1 MKKLL
6 LSILFVGV
14 ALLANAQKSEIA
26 EAKKAWDLFTLVS
39 GGKQPFDKTMASLNK
54 GLGHTDL
61 AIANEK
67 SKVLPD
73 AWSYRALFASAIAL
87 TDSVNAE
94 NSLAKQKIAEEAI
107 EKAKSLDAKS
117 SEKDNLATAQLNIR
131 NAISGRA
138 VRAYYKKD
146 YAIALAMFNQLIA
159 LNPNDTSMYV
169 NAAVTAKLAKD
180 YPQAIEKY
188 KKIISLNV
196 PQVKDFYS
204 EAITT
209 NLEFVKDTTAA
220 LALLKEASA
229 KYPDDAAFI
238 GVETDI
244 YIVRGDIVKS
254 QEMLNK
260 LIARDPKKPIYHHL
274 MGDTYYKQALEI
286 QAQKN
291 KLDQKKIKELDALTA
306 KMTKLIDE
314 ALPHYKKATELD
326 TNYVPSLESLKQIY
340 GFKNDAKNFDDV
352 KKRLD
357 AIPAKN

>member
-14 ALLANAQKSEIA
+14 ATLANAQKSEVA

-39 GGKQPFDKTMASLNK
+39 GNKQSFDKTMESLNK
-54 GLGHTDL
+54 GLAHTDL

-73 AWSYRALFASAIAL
+73 AWSYRALFASAIAV
-87 TDSVNAE
+87 TDSVNVE
-94 NSLAKQKIAEEAI
+94 NSVAKQKIAEEAV

-117 SEKDNLATAQLNIR
+117 SEKENLALAQTNIR

-138 VRAYYKKD
+138 IRAYYKKD
-146 YAIALAMFNQLIA
+146 YTTALAMFNQLIA
-159 LNPNDTSMYV
+159 LNPNDTSMYI

-188 KKIISLNV
+188 KKVISLNV
-196 PQVKDFYS
+196 PNVKDFYS
-204 EAITT
+204 DAINT
-209 NLEFVKDTTAA
+209 NLESVKDTTAA
-220 LALLKEASA
+220 LELLKEASV
-229 KYPDDAAFI
+229 KYPDDANFI

-244 YIVRGDIVKS
+244 YIKRGDIVKS
-254 QEMLNK
+254 QEMLAK
-260 LIARDPKKPIYHHL
+260 LIAKDTTKPIYQHL

-286 QAQKN
+286 QVQKS
-291 KLDQKKIKELDALTA
+291 KLDQKKVKELDALTA
-306 KMTKLIDE
+306 KMTKLIDQ
-314 ALPHYKKATELD
+314 ALPYYKKAAELD
-326 TNYVPSLESLKQIY
+326 PNYVPSLESLKQIY
-340 GFKNDAKNFDDV
+340 GFKNDVTNFNDV